1 MSIRVD
7 IDYKSNTEA
16 LTLPVSFESHVEA
29 NLTSLREEIT
39 LGVSNF
45 PSFIQS
51 VLEANLA
58 LVKADM
64 ALNMISQRLIINTD
78 PLLITDMDNM
88 ILGELNIGQ
97 DKIFYSI

>member
-1 MSIRVD
+1 MSVRVD
-7 IDYKSNTEA
+7 IDYKSNIEE
-16 LTLPVSFESHVEA
+16 LTLPVSFESHVET
-29 NLTSLREEIT
+29 NLTSFSEEIT

-58 LVKADM
+58 LVKADI

-88 ILGELNIGQ
+88 TLGELNIGQ